1 MTKKKK
7 LIKKAIKKPGLY
19 TSGELAF
26 FQVWLKHRK
35 ERKAARM
42 LEAQEKNS

>member
-19 TSGELAF
+19 TSGELE
-26 FQVWLKHRK
+26 HRK

-42 LEAQEKNS
+42 LEAQEKSS

>member
-7 LIKKAIKKPGLY
+7 LVKKTIKKPGFY
-19 TSGELAF
+19 TLGGLAF

-42 LEAQEKNS
+42 LEAQENNS

>member
-1 MTKKKK
+1 MKTKK

-19 TSGELAF
+19 TPGELAF
-26 FQVWLKHRK
+26 FHAWLKHRK

-42 LEAQEKNS
+42 LEAKGENS